1 MLYMYNNF
9 VKMQLPIQL
18 LPIIEPII
26 PHSPSFPWDA
36 VQIMWNYGCVLPY
49 GGMELMEM
57 YNLYALG
64 RIMILFQSVCHIF
77 IP

>member
-1 MLYMYNNF
+1 MLFNEEI
-9 VKMQLPIQL
+9 L
-18 LPIIEPII
+18 
-26 PHSPSFPWDA
+26 
-36 VQIMWNYGCVLPY
+36 LPY

-77 IP
+77 IPQRFG